1 MSAAY
6 RGGMSTTPGLSY
18 ILAAS
23 ALVFALFALRH
34 LSDRDRRRFRWQF
47 TSDLVRDGG
56 IALLFGTMAVL
67 FARVVPAIAG
77 VTLTMAVL
85 VSWLVSSTYLS
96 RRAGDE
102 GRAHVEAI
110 LSGKYDSLPPRRF

>member
-1 MSAAY
+1 MSGTY
-6 RGGMSTTPGLSY
+6 RDGMSTTPSLSY
-18 ILAAS
+18 ILAAG

-34 LSDRDRRRFRWQF
+34 LNNRDRHRFRWQF

-56 IALLFGTMAVL
+56 IALLFGAMAAL
-67 FARVVPAIAG
+67 YARILPPIAG
-77 VTLTMAVL
+77 IALIIAVL
-85 VSWLVSSTYLS
+85 VSWLVASTYLS

-110 LSGKYDSLPPRRF
+110 LAGKYDRGGFE